1 MTIQQNTGKMEPEHE
16 KEVARMALPQET
28 LQTIADIDALPEG
41 TKAELIDGRLF
52 FDTAPTL
59 THQDIVGFLHGTIW
73 SYIRVKGGKCKVFIS
88 PIDVQLNAD
97 DIYNLVQPD
106 VAVVCDRDKLSDGKR
121 CKGAPDWIMEVV
133 SPSTK
138 TRDYL
143 TKLNKY
149 QTAGVREYW
158 IVDPEKEKVMVY
170 NFETQD
176 YNVYSFNDTIKV
188 GIYPDLTI
196 NFAEIEL

>member
-1 MTIQQNTGKMEPEHE
+1 
-16 KEVARMALPQET
+16 MALPQET
-28 LQTIADIDALPEG
+28 LKTIADIDALPEG

-106 VAVVCDRDKLSDGKR
+106 VAVVCDRDKLSDGKQ
-121 CKGAPDWIMEVV
+121 CKGAPDWILEDV
-133 SPSTK
+133 SPSTEN
-138 TRDYL
+138 RDYIR
-143 TKLNKY
+143 KLGKY
-149 QTAGVREYW
+149 NAAGVREYW
-158 IVDPEKEKVMVY
+158 IVDPNHDRVVVY
-170 NFETQD
+170 NLEKAGAFEQPKTLKD
-176 YNVYSFNDTIKV
+176 KV
-188 GIYPDLTI
+188 PVNIYPG
-196 NFAEIEL
+196 FEIDFSQLKL

>member
-1 MTIQQNTGKMEPEHE
+1 M
-16 KEVARMALPQET
+16 
-28 LQTIADIDALPEG
+28 
-41 TKAELIDGRLF
+41 
-52 FDTAPTL
+52 
-59 THQDIVGFLHGTIW
+59 
-73 SYIRVKGGKCKVFIS
+73 
-88 PIDVQLNAD
+88 
-97 DIYNLVQPD
+97 QPD

>member
-1 MTIQQNTGKMEPEHE
+1 MTIQQNTGKMELEHE

>member
-1 MTIQQNTGKMEPEHE
+1 
-16 KEVARMALPQET
+16 MALPQET
-28 LQTIADIDALPEG
+28 LKTIADIDALPEG
-41 TKAELIDGRLF
+41 AKAELIDGRLF

-59 THQDIVGFLHGTIW
+59 THQDIVGFLHGT
-73 SYIRVKGGKCKVFIS
+73 VFIS

>member
-1 MTIQQNTGKMEPEHE
+1 
-16 KEVARMALPQET
+16 MALPQET
-28 LQTIADIDALPEG
+28 LKTIADIDALPEG

-133 SPSTK
+133 SPSTEN
-138 TRDYL
+138 RDYIR
-143 TKLNKY
+143 KLGKY
-149 QTAGVREYW
+149 NAAGVREYW
-158 IVDPEKEKVMVY
+158 IVDPNYDRVVVC
-170 NFETQD
+170 D
-176 YNVYSFNDTIKV
+176 APAHV
-188 GIYPDLTI
+188 LT
-196 NFAEIEL
+196 NGRGFLRHGGTPQRTFTSPLHPVTGLPLSRLLGGFLF